1 MIDILKHE
9 QGKYE
14 QIWDLPAYSDNS
26 PGSKYADMF
35 MQITGAQPKDSVIDL
50 GCGAGAGGRAL
61 VEHKL
66 LVTYLDFVQVPDVPE
81 PFIQQSLWEPI
92 SAGTWKYGFCC
103 DVMEHLPPEF
113 SMLAVHNM
121 LEACDGV
128 FFSIAFAP
136 DYFGRFVGEPLH
148 LNVKPFVWWRDR
160 LAGMGNLIEA
170 RDLLGEGV
178 FYVTRA

>member
-103 DVMEHLPPEF
+103 WKLAMEF
-113 SMLAVHNM
+113 SSRSPSLQTTSGALLVSHCI
-121 LEACDGV
+121 LTSSPSCGGE
-128 FFSIAFAP
+128 IA
-136 DYFGRFVGEPLH
+136 
-148 LNVKPFVWWRDR
+148 
-160 LAGMGNLIEA
+160 
-170 RDLLGEGV
+170 
-178 FYVTRA
+178 

>member
-1 MIDILKHE
+1 ME
-9 QGKYE
+9 V
-14 QIWDLPAYSDNS
+14 W
-26 PGSKYADMF
+26 
-35 MQITGAQPKDSVIDL
+35 
-50 GCGAGAGGRAL
+50 
-61 VEHKL
+61 L
-66 LVTYLDFVQVPDVPE
+66 LL
-81 PFIQQSLWEPI
+81 
-92 SAGTWKYGFCC
+92 
-103 DVMEHLPPEF
+103 
-113 SMLAVHNM
+113 